1 MIHTTICMALK
12 GIVLSEKK
20 PIEWSK
26 KLHASIYI
34 TLLNIGIIIMENRFI
49 IAGEGG
55 GLNVDYAGGYEWI

>member
-1 MIHTTICMALK
+1 MAFK

-20 PIEWSK
+20 PIESSQ

-34 TLLNIGIIIMENRFI
+34 TFLNIGIIIMENRFI

-55 GLNVDYAGGYEWI
+55 GT